1 MATIDNLDIKI
12 SASAENATKAIK
24 TLSESLGELG
34 NKLKTSLNVSGFQ
47 QIGNATKKISDSL
60 KPVQDQAKKVTKTL
74 EQITKQ
80 YENLGKGFELK
91 GSTEYIQKQIDNL
104 TNKLANAKL
113 AKEDFEKSG
122 KTDLGGYETAVKN
135 VIKLTNQIESLKN
148 QLKSLNNTKTTTDIS
163 ITGLESSKKSLTDYE
178 KSLAEFKNGTIK
190 SFEQVYGNLS
200 NVPKGLLDT
209 PIQNLTKELGELKT
223 AYPQATDTI
232 TKFENLL
239 QNLQNVAKGLTREII
254 QPKIDSSK
262 VEEAAK
268 TITQKIEEIR
278 QKFKNSGKQFYFEG
292 NSTQI
297 ENEIQKVNVELDNL
311 YRKKQKKI
319 ELGEIDTKSFETIIR
334 DIENAHN
341 RLKILENLKPEA
353 LNRTLK
359 ENVEKAQ
366 NLRQA
371 LKQLQIPPINENN
384 LGKLQNELEKAKQK
398 MTSLKTELSNKLT
411 TGKITANVDDSG
423 YVHLR
428 EQIALT
434 GKTIDALQQRI
445 RTVSEETKKT
455 SSEMAASFE
464 NNLKNLQVPK
474 IKEDNIDKLK
484 RSLEKTEIKLD
495 QLKVK
500 LQNDITTGK
509 IKADVDDSGYRNLNI
524 QIAETERYIEALKA
538 RMQEVSQANQK
549 TKFSLNDL
557 QKVFQKFS
565 GIGSAVS
572 NVVKKLYGNIIKLS
586 SANTKLKK
594 STEKAIP
601 AMKNLSKQVLS
612 SLGIYVSLRTA
623 VKGFKDAIMSAMNM
637 IETVHYFNVSF
648 EQIGKE
654 AANTW
659 KESGYESAEAYAKSF
674 SERAKELTSKM
685 TGFNVSEEGVL
696 SETGKANL
704 GIDPNLLMNYQAT
717 FAQMSNSMGVAS
729 ETALKLSTAL
739 TEIGADLSSTKNIGF
754 KNVYNDMASG
764 LAGMS
769 RTLDKYGVN
778 IRNANMQQKLN
789 ELGLKAN
796 ITKLNQNDKALL
808 RTIILL
814 DRTRYAW
821 GDMADRRK
829 FNKLSMVA

>member
-24 TLSESLGELG
+24 TLSENLGELG
-34 NKLKTSLNVSGFQ
+34 NKLKTSLDISSFQ

-60 KPVQDQAKKVTKTL
+60 KPVQEQAKKVTKTL
-74 EQITKQ
+74 EQMNKQ

-113 AKEDFEKSG
+113 KKEELEKSG
-122 KTDLGGYETAVKN
+122 KTNVAAYENAVKD
-135 VIKLTNQIESLKN
+135 VIKYTNQIESLKN
-148 QLKSLNNTKTTTDIS
+148 QLKSLNNTKATTNINTNGI
-163 ITGLESSKKSLTDYE
+163 ESSKKSLAEYE
-178 KSLAEFKNGTIK
+178 KSLAEFKTGIK
-190 SFEQVYGNLS
+190 SFEQVFGSLS

-209 PIQNLTKELGELKT
+209 PIQNLTKDLGELKT

-232 TKFENLL
+232 KNFENVL
-239 QNLQNVAKGLTREII
+239 QNLQNIAKGLTREII
-254 QPKIDSSK
+254 QPKIDSTK
-262 VEEAAK
+262 VEDATKNIQE
-268 TITQKIEEIR
+268 KIETLKE
-278 QKFKNSGKQFYFEG
+278 KFKDAGIDFDFGGNLKQLENEMKKLDEEWRKLHERLQEKIDLGETSGLEKLIRNMQE
-292 NSTQI
+292 I
-297 ENEIQKVNVELDNL
+297 EN
-311 YRKKQKKI
+311 KI
-319 ELGEIDTKSFETIIR
+319 
-334 DIENAHN
+334 
-341 RLKILENLKPEA
+341 KILENAKPEA
-353 LNRTLK
+353 LNRTLQ
-359 ENVEKAQ
+359 ENAEKAQ
-366 NLRQA
+366 NLHQT
-371 LKQLQIPPINENN
+371 LKQLQIPPINESN
-384 LGKLQNELEKAKQK
+384 LGKLQNELEKTKQK
-398 MTSLKTELSNKLT
+398 MATLKTELSNKLS
-411 TGKITANVDDSG
+411 TGKIKANVDDSG
-423 YVHLR
+423 YVHMR

-445 RTVSEETKKT
+445 RTVSEETKRT

-464 NNLKNLQVPK
+464 NNLKNLQVPR
-474 IKEDNIDKLK
+474 IREDNIDKLK
-484 RSLEKTEIKLD
+484 RSLEQAEIKLD

-509 IKADVDDSGYRNLNI
+509 IIANVDDSGYRNLNI

-549 TKFSLNDL
+549 AKFSLNDL

-565 GIGSAVS
+565 GIGSTVS

-654 AANTW
+654 AASTW
-659 KESGYESAEAYAKSF
+659 KEAGYESAEAYAKSF

-696 SETGKANL
+696 SETGKASL

-796 ITKLNQNDKALL
+796 ITALNQNDKALL

-829 FNKLSMVA
+829 LNKLSMVA